1 MKSYSIEI
9 EKKFFKKMTFFGQ
22 HGVENFFSYFSLN
35 VSTEVFK
42 ISHSKKISLEKNF
55 YLKIAVSALPITFH
69 IRTTSTQLKLN

>member
-1 MKSYSIEI
+1 MLEWNHIQWNW
-9 EKKFFKKMTFFGQ
+9 KKNFKKMTFFGQ

-55 YLKIAVSALPITFH
+55 YLKIAVSALDIVQNLRFLG
-69 IRTTSTQLKLN
+69 SME

>member
-1 MKSYSIEI
+1 
-9 EKKFFKKMTFFGQ
+9 MTFFGQ

-55 YLKIAVSALPITFH
+55 YLKIAVSALAIENTKKF
-69 IRTTSTQLKLN
+69 IRIQINGPKD